1 MNTLARTR
9 ADDGR
14 DSHNPF
20 LKRNFP
26 EQRLYSLSR
35 VHSYLKK
42 LCQQRVPAHRTRSWV
57 KRAVKGIAAPWVAGV
72 EIESRKKKKEDTRT
86 TESEDNVAVV
96 PRQQRQKACWYFVTS
111 RMNPQAHG
119 YCCSF
124 HPTVF

>member
-1 MNTLARTR
+1 MNTHARTR

-35 VHSYLKK
+35 VHNWWKELG
-42 LCQQRVPAHRTRSWV
+42 QQRVLAHRTCSWV
-57 KRAVKGIAAPWVAGV
+57 KRDVKGIAAPWVAGV

-86 TESEDNVAVV
+86 TESEDNIAIV
-96 PRQQRQKACWYFVTS
+96 PWQRRQKAYWYFATS
-111 RMNPQAHG
+111 QIKSASARIPL
-119 YCCSF
+119 
-124 HPTVF
+124 